1 MVLFPRNDILEE
13 ANRVKKEN
21 EYFCIR
27 QIDPQGRLVL
37 PKEIRDRLGIVE
49 GKTPLK
55 LSLNGDSIVIKIPT
69 PSCFICGETENT
81 IKLKEK
87 HVCEKCLEK
96 LNEIKKINE

>member
-1 MVLFPRNDILEE
+1 MVLFPYNDTKGVSHLKN
-13 ANRVKKEN
+13 AND
-21 EYFCIR
+21 YFCVR
-27 QIDPQGRLVL
+27 QIDPQGRIVL

-55 LSLNGDSIVIKIPT
+55 LSLEGENVIIKVLT

-81 IKLKEK
+81 VKLKEK
-87 HVCEKCLEK
+87 HVCSECLEK

>member
-1 MVLFPRNDILEE
+1 MSEE
-13 ANRVKKEN
+13 ANFVSNKN

-49 GKTPLK
+49 GKTSLK
-55 LSLNGDSIVIKIPT
+55 LSLNGDSIIIKIPT
-69 PSCFICGETENT
+69 PACFICGETENT